1 MIDLHNFSNSSFL
14 LRKEQNKP
22 PEIKTKEDLYFEKV
36 NKLKDIK
43 TRNKILKNINETIS
57 EINNFSHVLFNAG
70 DLVDPKLGT
79 VNKLEIKINL
89 TKDSST
95 TPETYYISKNSDVII
110 DFSYLS
116 CYLNDLK
123 YIFTSLLDLIDS
135 FKLIEY
141 NTILNS
147 LKFSN
152 CIKIILPDFYTQQT
166 PIKDQTSKFIN
177 SCKSLEEQNQLIIN
191 SLVNFESINNL
202 KITLID
208 KLEIV
213 KNELKAQILIYLRF
227 IDSSV
232 SILNT
237 VKTNY
242 NEIPKA

>member
-1 MIDLHNFSNSSFL
+1 MNDLHNFPNLSFYHM
-14 LRKEQNKP
+14 KEHCKN
-22 PEIKTKEDLYFEKV
+22 PEVKTKEDLYFEKV

-43 TRNKILKNINETIS
+43 TRNKILKNINNTIS
-57 EINNFSHVLFNAG
+57 DINNFSHVLINAG

-95 TPETYYISKNSDVII
+95 TPESYYISKTSDIEI

-116 CYLNDLK
+116 CYLSYLK
-123 YIFTSLLDLIDS
+123 YIFTSLLDLIEY

-147 LKFSN
+147 LKFAN
-152 CIKIILPDFYTQQT
+152 CIKIVLPDFYTQQT

-191 SLVNFESINNL
+191 SLISFESINNL
-202 KITLID
+202 KINLLDRT
-208 KLEIV
+208 EII
-213 KNELKAQILIYLRF
+213 KNELKAQLLTYLNF

-237 VKTNY
+237 IKINY
-242 NEIPKA
+242 DGLPKA